1 MEDYLRR
8 GKGRWQS
15 LVPDR
20 HYDREPD
27 RRCPILGGRL
37 GPCALCDDPDPCGQ
51 DNAIRLFPSQHDDQK
66 RVLPPFFLECHGG
79 ETHQRNAHHSVF
91 GLQVSGKRLR
101 HMDFRPCAR
110 PQHIHR
116 LRHGARSQCCRPRHG
131 MGGRGHVQFR
141 RTGERRVCHGAVPK
155 HGCPAD
161 GSDALQPGHDLQ
173 GFCRQ
178 FFMGHELHEA
188 GRPVW
193 LHPAS
198 IGKAALAE
206 KRCSG
211 VHRIYRQ
218 QRHTRLHDPR
228 GRAPCR
234 GHRLAG
240 RGNGHQ
246 RRDHCKQL
254 DHLQQQGT
262 AGHARRPV
270 SGGRRPRA
278 EAPGQPLR
286 LVCHSGGS
294 RGCARR
300 DRPDFGRAALAHT
313 GTAGRQECLHQRCA
327 DLAQLPGKYIH
338 CGRY

>member
-1 MEDYLRR
+1 MEKHFRR
-8 GKGRWQS
+8 YIPQQGGKPPR
-15 LVPDR
+15 VFDR
-20 HYDREPD
+20 HHHRK
-27 RRCPILGGRL
+27 CCGLCTFLGGRL

-79 ETHQRNAHHSVF
+79 KTHQRDAYHSVF

-161 GSDALQPGHDLQ
+161 RSDALQPGHDLQ

-198 IGKAALAE
+198 IGKAALEE

-211 VHRIYRQ
+211 VHGICHQ

-228 GRAPCR
+228 GCASRR

-240 RGNGHQ
+240 RGNGHK

-254 DHLQQQGT
+254 DHLQ
-262 AGHARRPV
+262 
-270 SGGRRPRA
+270 
-278 EAPGQPLR
+278 
-286 LVCHSGGS
+286 
-294 RGCARR
+294 
-300 DRPDFGRAALAHT
+300 
-313 GTAGRQECLHQRCA
+313 
-327 DLAQLPGKYIH
+327 
-338 CGRY
+338 